1 MALSSFSGWTETA
14 PTPCPLGLGRAVL
27 NRFHRLIWLF
37 PPGSTST
44 VVRSAERLLAAPL
57 LFLKDVHTCPLVQFL
72 VCSPC
77 GISWF
82 TSEQGGATAP
92 PHFASN
98 RRSRRM
104 LALGR
109 RSCRKELRN
118 GRSGP
123 NG

>member
-1 MALSSFSGWTETA
+1 MALSSFPGWTETA
-14 PTPCPLGLGRAVL
+14 PAPRPLGLGRAAL
-27 NRFHRLIWLF
+27 NRFERLTWLF
-37 PPGSTST
+37 PPGSRST
-44 VVRSAERLLAAPL
+44 AVRSVEQLLAAPL

-98 RRSRRM
+98 RGSRRM
-104 LALGR
+104 PAPRPAVL
-109 RSCRKELRN
+109 
-118 GRSGP
+118 P
-123 NG
+123 